1 MSKSV
6 KIIFIISV
14 IFNILIVGL
23 AIGIAVHGVR
33 EHKIFA
39 AARLHDKPE
48 IRKLM
53 GQARTEF
60 KQHRADI
67 SKILTQMSDVLA
79 QPEYDALSLEALIED
94 FKQIHVVRYD
104 WLTLEILRIVET
116 GTYEERQAMAELL
129 DNIAQHERGGKK
141 RGRRGEHHKE

>member
-23 AIGIAVHGVR
+23 AIGYAVHGVR
-33 EHKIFA
+33 EYRIFA
-39 AARLHDKPE
+39 VKQFRDKPDVRRLMDTA
-48 IRKLM
+48 RK
-53 GQARTEF
+53 EF

-67 SKILTQMSDVLA
+67 SNILTQMSEVLA
-79 QPEYDALSLEALIED
+79 QPEYDALSLEDLIED

-104 WLTLEILRIVET
+104 WLTLEILRIVED
-116 GTYEERQAMAELL
+116 GTYEERQEMAKLL
-129 DNIAQHERGGKK
+129 HNMAQHERGGKK
-141 RGRRGEHHKE
+141 RGRRGERHKE